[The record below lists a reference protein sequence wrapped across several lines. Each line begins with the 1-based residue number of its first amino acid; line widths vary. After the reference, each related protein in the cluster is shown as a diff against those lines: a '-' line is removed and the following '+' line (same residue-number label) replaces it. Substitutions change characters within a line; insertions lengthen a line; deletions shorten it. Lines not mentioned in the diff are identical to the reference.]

1 MKSIEGAKGEL
12 QSQLLQLEEQV
23 VLIIAILMVALIMIT
38 ILMVVLITIAIPM
51 VLLIIIVIMIR
62 WSGSKGL
69 SADWRKREIGNQ
81 S

>member
-23 VLIIAILMVALIMIT
+23 VLIIAILI
-38 ILMVVLITIAIPM
+38 VVLIIIA
-51 VLLIIIVIMIR
+51 IMIR
-62 WSGSKGL
+62 LSGSKGL
-69 SADWRKREIGNQ
+69 SVDWRKRETGKQ